1 MNVNADR
8 QFNLKNKITITN
20 KLVCR
25 INFTMKKRKYS
36 LLFILSFLLQLS
48 LIASPTDSIFTTYK
62 DGEFTSYCK
71 LSANVSDSI
80 SNEVTNKF
88 VYQMCYDLDGL
99 FKWGLKGMSLAN
111 GKDELLKFDFKS
123 TKYDK
128 KTSILRGTGDV
139 IVPGI
144 KTFPNMY
151 IDSKVTQK
159 KYVTGRRDVR
169 LDLVTENPF
178 IKKMIGVY
186 TFIPKGKNKSAYY
199 ILESHIQFGW
209 FFNIFI
215 TQVSYK
221 KIMEWRLKQ
230 LVRNMKEESEKREK
244 KTLNL

>member
-1 MNVNADR
+1 MELKKYVIP
-8 QFNLKNKITITN
+8 FIINLLLPFS
-20 KLVCR
+20 LV
-25 INFTMKKRKYS
+25 
-36 LLFILSFLLQLS
+36 
-48 LIASPTDSIFTTYK
+48 ASPSDSISTTYK
-62 DGEFTSYCK
+62 DGEFTSYYK
-71 LSANVSDSI
+71 LSTNVSDSI

-99 FKWGLKGMSLAN
+99 FKWGLKGMSLEN
-111 GKDELLKFDFKS
+111 GKTELLKFDFKS

-151 IDSKVTQK
+151 VDSKVTQK

-169 LDLVTENPF
+169 LDLVSENLF
-178 IKKMIGVY
+178 IKKLIGVY

-244 KTLNL
+244 RL